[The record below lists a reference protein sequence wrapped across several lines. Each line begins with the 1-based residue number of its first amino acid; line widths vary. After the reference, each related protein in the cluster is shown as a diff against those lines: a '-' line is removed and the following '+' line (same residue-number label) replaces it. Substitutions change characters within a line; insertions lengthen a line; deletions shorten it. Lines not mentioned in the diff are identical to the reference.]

1 VRGRR
6 LLVVVAATA
15 AVATLAA
22 VLLLR
27 GGDDAGDPGASPGVA
42 DPALAV
48 KLRRLAFYDWEPN
61 VIGPDG
67 RPAPGD
73 RAVTGG
79 ADAGTAGALA
89 PYDAVLRAARRPA
102 RVEPDNGRATSLFVA
117 VDRARRRA
125 FGRGAPTAEAA
136 LAAVPADRRAAA
148 AVVEVR
154 PGTAILRAEGSRDR
168 FYVIEDDVA
177 LRGSE
182 IRDVRRVGGSATGRP
197 VIFFR
202 FTPAGRAS
210 FQRLTRDVARR
221 GATASLENFRDDPTE
236 HNQHF
241 AVVLD
246 AQIVTT
252 PFVDFR
258 RHPEGLDA
266 AAGTRLAARLP

>member
-1 VRGRR
+1 VRDRR
-6 LLVVVAATA
+6 LLVAVAAAA
-15 AVATLAA
+15 AVATLAG
-22 VLLLR
+22 VLVLR
-27 GGDDAGDPGASPGVA
+27 GGGGADEPGASPGVA

-61 VIGPDG
+61 VIGPAG

-89 PYDAVLRAARRPA
+89 LYDAVLRAARRPA
-102 RVEPDNGRATSLFVA
+102 RVEPDNGRAASLFFA

-125 FGRGAPTAEAA
+125 FGAGAPSREAA
-136 LAAVPADRRAAA
+136 LGAVPADAGGAAS
-148 AVVEVR
+148 VLEVR
-154 PGTAILRAEGSRDR
+154 PGTALLRAEGPRER
-168 FYVIEDDVA
+168 FYVLEDDVA
-177 LRGSE
+177 LGGSE
-182 IRDVRRVGGSATGRP
+182 IRDTRRVSAAAGGRQ

-202 FTPAGRAS
+202 FTEAGRAG
-210 FQRLTRDVARR
+210 FRELTREVARR
-221 GATASLENFRDDPTE
+221 GATSSLERFRDDPAQ

-246 AQIVTT
+246 GQILTT

-266 AAGTRLAARLP
+266 AAGTRLSARLP